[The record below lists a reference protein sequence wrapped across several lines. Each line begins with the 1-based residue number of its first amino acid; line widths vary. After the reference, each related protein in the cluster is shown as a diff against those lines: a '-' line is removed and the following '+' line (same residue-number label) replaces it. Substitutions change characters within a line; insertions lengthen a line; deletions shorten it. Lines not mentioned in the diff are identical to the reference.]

1 MPNTTAVPD
10 VEFTPVG
17 LVLPQEADILAG
29 VQADQQT
36 AFGGNLNAAL
46 ETPQG
51 QLASSLTAIIARKND
66 LFAEYVSQVDP
77 DVADGRMQDAIARIY
92 FIERLP
98 ATSTTVDVLCTGL
111 AGVIIPPGARVLSAD
126 GDIFA
131 ALDGGIIGAGGNVT
145 LSFAAQQ
152 TGPLIIGPGQI
163 TSIFQ
168 AIPGWDTVTNLTAG
182 VTGSNIEGRAD
193 FEYRRRQSVALNAR
207 ASLPSIY
214 AAVFDVA
221 DVTDVYAAENV
232 TSANLV
238 LPGGTITMVPHSIY
252 IAVVGGDGDDVAN
265 AIWTKKSLGADYNGN
280 TSVVV
285 TDPSGYSPPLPS
297 YTVKFQRPPAL
308 PIKFAVQIANTPG
321 LPATIVADTKAAII
335 NAFNGG
341 DGGARVR
348 IGSTIYASRFYAP
361 VSNIRSGYVEILSLL
376 LGSVTPTLPALATDP
391 AFVPTISASD
401 ISVTLV

>member
-10 VEFTPVG
+10 VQFTLTG

-36 AFGGNLNAAL
+36 AFGGGLNPAL

-92 FIERLP
+92 FIDRLP

-111 AGVIIPPGARVLSAD
+111 AGVVIPPGARVQAAD
-126 GDIFA
+126 GSIFA
-131 ALDGGIIGAGGNVT
+131 ALDGGVIGVGGNVT

-152 TGPLIIGPGQI
+152 TGPIPVGIGQI
-163 TSIFQ
+163 TNVYQ
-168 AIPGWDTVTNLTAG
+168 AIPGWDSVTNVAPG
-182 VTGSNIEGRAD
+182 VTGSNIESRAD
-193 FEYRRRQSVALNAR
+193 FEYRRKQSVALNAR

-214 AAVFDVA
+214 AAVFDVD

-232 TSANLV
+232 LSTTLA
-238 LPGGTITMVPHSIY
+238 LPGGTIVMVPHSIY
-252 IAVVGGDGDDVAN
+252 AAVVGGDGDDIAN
-265 AIWTKKSLGADYNGN
+265 AIWTKKSVGADYNGN

-308 PIKFAVQIANTPG
+308 PIKFAVQIANTAG
-321 LPATIVADTKAAII
+321 LPSTIIADAKAAII
-335 NAFNGG
+335 SAFNGG
-341 DGGARVR
+341 DGGPRVR

-361 VSNIRSGYVEILSLL
+361 VSNIRPGYVEILSLL
-376 LGSVTPTLPALATDP
+376 LGSVTPTLPALTTDP